1 MLTLTDNAADI
12 VKQIAEQVPDAEG
25 PGLRI
30 CEAEA
35 GGDAGLILAAV
46 SAPEPGD
53 RIIDDHG
60 ARVFLDE
67 TAATILDDKVL
78 DAEVQ
83 PDGAVTFGLGQQ
95 D

>member
-1 MLTLTDNAADI
+1 MLTLTDTAADV
-12 VKQIAEQVPDAEG
+12 VKQIADQVPDSDG

-30 CEAEA
+30 STTQEGSET
-35 GGDAGLILAAV
+35 GLTLTAAV
-46 SAPEPGD
+46 APEPGD
-53 RIIDDHG
+53 QVLDEDG

-83 PDGAVTFGLGQQ
+83 PDGAVTFAVGQQ
-95 D
+95 S

>member
-1 MLTLTDNAADI
+1 MLTLTDNAAGI
-12 VKQIAEQVPDAEG
+12 VKQIADQLPDSEG

-30 CEAEA
+30 SEADETA
-35 GGDAGLILAAV
+35 EPGLVLAAV
-46 SAPEPGD
+46 AAPEPGD
-53 RIIDDHG
+53 RVIDDHG

-67 TAATILDDKVL
+67 TAAAILDDKVL
-78 DAEVQ
+78 DAKVE